1 MMTKAEFNSLATRIL
16 SRTNDLTE
24 LSNDLIRLMI
34 DLRSRPF
41 NRDEREIAYL
51 AVLAADQL
59 EKTTNQ
65 IKDLAEKALT
75 LSDN

>member
-1 MMTKAEFNSLATRIL
+1 MMTKAEFDSLATGIL

-24 LSNDLIRLMI
+24 MSKDLLRLMI

-51 AVLAADQL
+51 ASLAADQL
-59 EKTTNQ
+59 EKTTNL